1 MNQHTDRQTTRAR
14 DRLRAGLAL
23 LVLLALV
30 VGLPFALLVVAP
42 MPVPTAMP
50 DWDGIWQSL
59 IQPDD
64 GSLFVG
70 LLAVVAW
77 LAWAAF
83 TISVLTELTSTMRRV
98 PAPSIPLL
106 GWSQR
111 AAAGLVAASAMLLVS
126 GGPVAMAPAAYAAVG
141 CVPLP
146 IDAQAAPAAAGNSGG
161 LSGTGSDAGPT
172 TPDLAALGG
181 QGDHPQ
187 VTVVHGDTLWSLAEH
202 HLGSGTR
209 YAEIRDLNLGQPQAD
224 GRALSGDHWIYPGW
238 MLQLPTD
245 ASNLPAQVEETVD
258 AGWAEPVAHVVE
270 PGESLW
276 VIAGDELDDELRYVE
291 IFDANADL
299 VQADGRALTDPDL
312 IQPGWLLTI
321 PTSPTSIVPPAPPA
335 TIKPPPSAPEIA
347 SDLPAV
353 APVPQDTGV
362 PTAEATPTV
371 DAAPTAGPT
380 PQARATE
387 DADTSEA
394 APEDTTDAEPTSTFA
409 STLFLGLTALAAAGV
424 IGETT
429 RRRLLRQRV
438 RRTGERIPMPIP
450 GSPEQVAE
458 TTLRRAP
465 QPLTLTELKDS
476 LLDLAARCRASARPL
491 PRVQLIRLTETDIEL
506 VLQNPDDD
514 PVGPFQTADGRTWT
528 VSTSDLLAAEA
539 IATDDVAEPYPALVT
554 IGIEG
559 EAVLIL
565 NLEAAGTLSITGP
578 GGAPVEVARA
588 IATELL
594 TSELTGRIGLVAG
607 KEIADLAA
615 VSDRVRLQ
623 IVEDEQDRAGQ
634 LNGRNT
640 DLARVLE
647 AERVHDTLMARS
659 TGTVPDVWLPVVFM
673 VTRPEPD
680 GVGTLGREV
689 PAAVT
694 PWSGSILIT
703 ATPQDHGFEVRIGPE
718 GRARLEPLGLPFR
731 PQRLTVENYCEL
743 VNLLRLGGDTSAED
757 ETEDRPRA
765 LEEEFASALAAVSP
779 ETPILASH
787 VGVFESRDPAAPRV
801 RVLGRVEID
810 GAPSGG
816 RKRARELIV
825 YLALHGPATG
835 PELDE
840 ILWSGERIDA
850 RARASL
856 VYRARQWFGR
866 DYLPVVG
873 EDGLYRLSDDVTCDW
888 TDFQEYARRGLT
900 AGAEGS
906 ADLATALALVRDR
919 PFLGIGGTEFI
930 WAETEIQAMI
940 GLIADT
946 AHILAEVQL
955 RRGQNRAAVET
966 AMIGI
971 RAEPCSETLHRVAV
985 QALIADGDADRAK
998 ELADVLYERVHQLDP
1013 ECTRREVDEALRAEA
1028 FPRPSQMKMIR

>member
-83 TISVLTELTSTMRRV
+83 TISVLTELTSTLRRV

-126 GGPVAMAPAAYAAVG
+126 GGPVAMAPAAYATVG
-141 CVPLP
+141 YVPLP
-146 IDAQAAPAAAGNSGG
+146 IDAQAAPAAAGTPGG
-161 LSGTGSDAGPT
+161 VSGTGSEAGPT
-172 TPDLAALGG
+172 TPDLAAFGG
-181 QGDHPQ
+181 QGDHPL
-187 VTVVHGDTLWSLAEH
+187 VTVAHGDTLWSLAEH

-209 YAEIRDLNLGQPQAD
+209 YAEIRDLNLGAPQAD
-224 GRALSGDHWIYPGW
+224 GRALSSDHWIYPGW
-238 MLQLPTD
+238 TLQLPTD
-245 ASNLPAQVEETVD
+245 ASNLPTRVEETAD
-258 AGWAEPVAHVVE
+258 AGLAEPVAHVVE

-276 VIAGDELDDELRYVE
+276 AIAGDELDDELRYVE
-291 IFDANADL
+291 IFDANAGL

-321 PTSPTSIVPPAPPA
+321 PTSPTSIAPPAPPVMVEPL
-335 TIKPPPSAPEIA
+335 PPVPEVAP
-347 SDLPAV
+347 DLPS
-353 APVPQDTGV
+353 VPPMPQATGT
-362 PTAEATPTV
+362 PTAEATPPAETT
-371 DAAPTAGPT
+371 PTTGTTPGAG
-380 PQARATE
+380 ATE
-387 DADTSEA
+387 DTDTSEV
-394 APEDTTDAEPTSTFA
+394 APDDTTEAEPTSSFA
-409 STLFLGLTALAAAGV
+409 TSLFLGLTALAAAGV
-424 IGETT
+424 IGEMT

-438 RRTGERIPMPIP
+438 RRTGERIPMPVP
-450 GSPEQVAE
+450 GSLEQVAE
-458 TTLRRAP
+458 TALRRAP

-476 LLDLAARCRASARPL
+476 LLALAARCRAAARQL

-506 VLQNPDDD
+506 VLADSDDD
-514 PVGPFQTADGRTWT
+514 PIGPFQTIDGQTWT
-528 VSTSDLLAAEA
+528 ALTSDLLAAEA

-578 GGAPVEVARA
+578 GDAPVEVARA

-607 KEIADLAA
+607 KEVADLAA

-623 IVEDEQDRAGQ
+623 IVDDEDDRAGQ
-634 LNGRNT
+634 LNLRNA
-640 DLARVLE
+640 DVARVLK
-647 AERVHDTLMARS
+647 AEGIHDTLVARS
-659 TGTVPDVWLPVVFM
+659 TGTVPDVWLPVIFM
-673 VTRPEPD
+673 VTRPETD
-680 GVGTLGREV
+680 GVAIGSQESPV
-689 PAAVT
+689 AAA
-694 PWSGSILIT
+694 PWSGSVLIT
-703 ATPQDHGFEVRIGPE
+703 ATPQEHGFEVRIGPE
-718 GRARLEPLGLPFR
+718 GRAQLEPLGLPFR

-743 VNLLRLGGDTSAED
+743 VNLLRLGSDPTAED
-757 ETEDRPRA
+757 ADGTGDETRD
-765 LEEEFASALAAVSP
+765 LEEEFTSALAAASP

-801 RVLGRVEID
+801 KVLGRVEID

-816 RKRARELIV
+816 HKRARELIV

-840 ILWSGERIDA
+840 ILWSGERINA
-850 RARASL
+850 RTRASL

-873 EDGLYRLSDDVTCDW
+873 EDGLYRLGDDVTCDW
-888 TDFQEYARRGLT
+888 TDFQEHARRGLT
-900 AGAEGS
+900 AGTDGS
-906 ADLATALALVRDR
+906 ADLAAALRLVRDR

-946 AHILAEVQL
+946 AHLLAEVQL
-955 RRGQNRAAVET
+955 RKGQNRAAVET

-971 RAEPCSETLHRVAV
+971 RAEPCSETLHRDAI
-985 QALIADGDADRAK
+985 QALTAEGDVGRAT
-998 ELADVLYERVHQLDP
+998 ELADALYERVHHLDP
-1013 ECTRREVDEALRAEA
+1013 ECTRQEVDEVLRIE
-1028 FPRPSQMKMIR
+1028 RVR